1 MTAPAR
7 FTLRS
12 VAFRAERERAWRA
25 LEAQVTRV
33 ERGGLRVLAPA
44 ELARLP
50 QLYRTALSSLSVAR
64 AISLDRNLTDY
75 LESLCGR
82 AYLCLYGTRRRAAGA
97 LGRFFATEFPAT
109 VRRHWRFVALSAAF
123 LLMGAL
129 VGFVLTSADAE
140 RVYSFVAPAMAQG
153 RDPGA
158 STEFLRKGL
167 YGSEGAEA
175 GEGGLAVFA
184 AFLFT
189 HNTQVGFLCFTLGF
203 LAGLPVAWLLFTN
216 GLVLGALAALYHG
229 RGLAWDLWGWILP
242 HGVPEILAIVLCGA
256 AGLVLAQAL
265 IVPGRHTRLENLALA
280 GPDAGRLAG
289 GTMALFAFAGLIEG
303 FFRQLVT
310 DPAARYA
317 LATANAVLLGL
328 YFWRAGR
335 APAGLPRAPEG
346 A

>member
-25 LEAQVTRV
+25 LEAQVARV
-33 ERGGLRVLAPA
+33 ERAGLHTLAPG
-44 ELARLP
+44 ELARFP

-82 AYLCLYGTRRRAAGA
+82 AYVCLYGTRRRTAGA
-97 LGRFFATEFPAT
+97 LARFFAAEFPDA
-109 VRRHWRFVALSAAF
+109 VRRQWRLVALAAAF
-123 LLMGAL
+123 LLLGAL
-129 VGFVLTSADAE
+129 VGFVVTAADAE
-140 RVYSFVAPAMAQG
+140 RYYSFVSPAMAQG

-158 STEFLRKGL
+158 STEFLRDGL
-167 YGSEGAEA
+167 YGGADA
-175 GEGGLAVFA
+175 PEGGLAVFA

-216 GLVLGALAALYHG
+216 GLLLGAIAALYHG

-242 HGVPEILAIVLCGA
+242 HGVPEILAIVLCGG
-256 AGLVLAQAL
+256 AGLLLAQAL
-265 IVPGRHTRLENLALA
+265 IVPGRHARLENLALA
-280 GPDAGRLAG
+280 GRDAGRIAAG
-289 GTMALFAFAGLIEG
+289 TIALFALAGLIEG

-310 DPAARYA
+310 NLPARYA
-317 LATANAVLLGL
+317 LAALNAVALAL
-328 YFWRAGR
+328 FFARAGR
-335 APAGLPRAPEG
+335 GSPPSTPEG
-346 A
+346 GA